1 MKVDLNEKVEKL
13 FTLMEGSNS
22 IPLKKFVY
30 DIKSFKA
37 ASKIRS
43 KNVCVFPGFVKEYK
57 FKDNSYTYGSSI
69 RYAEKEDDTWSI
81 SLTSTVDTKKL
92 ASSTLT
98 VSGNECKLAI
108 VDGKIKENYTFKF
121 TSKRVYQI
129 KEIKPEKTK

>member
-13 FTLMEGSNS
+13 FALMEVSNS

-43 KNVCVFPGFVKEYK
+43 KNVCVFPGFAKEYK

-69 RYAEKEDDTWSI
+69 RYAEKEDGTWSI